1 MAIFAPNERMP
12 SSATLL
18 FRYREIDKVLPQ
30 PLFRH
35 YQCTSQL
42 IWIIHKTLTALIS
55 TAMVLFWSLSMPLA
69 FRNLT
74 NMEGPDVG
82 ITDAVFVSYH
92 IRIMATVIVMSLQW
106 SKAILASLL
115 KQKGS
120 LSSRNKVQLF
130 FKTLPKA
137 QRTRGLS
144 LSCQSNFLRSYHK
157 SWSHFIFRIP
167 TKHQLKISIN
177 HQHLY

>member
-1 MAIFAPNERMP
+1 MTYIYF
-12 SSATLL
+12 
-18 FRYREIDKVLPQ
+18 FRYREIDKVSPQ

-55 TAMVLFWSLSMPLA
+55 TARVLFWSLSMPLA
-69 FRNLT
+69 FRDLT
-74 NMEGPDVG
+74 NMEGPNVG

-92 IRIMATVIVMSLQW
+92 IRIMPTVIMMSLQW

-130 FKTLPKA
+130 FKKTKCVGWEVSTAALDSPVKKK
-137 QRTRGLS
+137 S
-144 LSCQSNFLRSYHK
+144 LCFGKPGWSPSDLLHFLTCS
-157 SWSHFIFRIP
+157 
-167 TKHQLKISIN
+167 L
-177 HQHLY
+177 L